1 MNKIEMY
8 LEKQNKIILED
19 REKNLIELGLT
30 EKEYSPDGKESY
42 KYPKYEYLNGEKKY
56 YREVAI
62 KVTDEEYVLLLSK
75 AKQVEEIKTKEELE
89 RQKERNRASY
99 KVIKKWIPVFEKA
112 KSEGASLNEEDKED
126 NGKSKVA
133 TVLRVVAWIIG
144 IVAVISGIA
153 TSCGTDSILPILS
166 TLGIGAIEM
175 LMFYALAA
183 VLDYLAE
190 LTSIARNGYKYTE
203 ANK

>member
-1 MNKIEMY
+1 M
-8 LEKQNKIILED
+8 
-19 REKNLIELGLT
+19 
-30 EKEYSPDGKESY
+30 
-42 KYPKYEYLNGEKKY
+42 
-56 YREVAI
+56 
-62 KVTDEEYVLLLSK
+62 
-75 AKQVEEIKTKEELE
+75 IKTKEELE